1 MIKVAPTILSNFYL
15 IRRSM
20 KSASKM
26 GIRNIIS
33 ILIVGI
39 IYLECIFFQQYIQR
53 FIHTM
58 EQELIDTNQIG
69 LNSNTFL
76 IMQISVGR
84 DIISLLIITI
94 TIYILFDFRN
104 KFLLMKVIN
113 KEDVQTKIFLGVHPK
128 YVLKE
133 LLMRN
138 LFVYMEG
145 FLLSYIICICI
156 DLKLISSLNS
166 ILPYA
171 VYPYDRNAIFFSMFL
186 FLLVVVLILAFFSIL
201 IECVSIKKF
210 KRTYSLYW

>member
-1 MIKVAPTILSNFYL
+1 MIKVSPTILSNFYL
-15 IRRSM
+15 IRRSV

-53 FIHTM
+53 FIHIM
-58 EQELIDTNQIG
+58 EQELIDTDQIG

-156 DLKLISSLNS
+156 NLKLTSSLNS

-210 KRTYSLYW
+210 KRTYSLY

>member
-210 KRTYSLYW
+210 KRTYSLY

>member
-1 MIKVAPTILSNFYL
+1 
-15 IRRSM
+15 M

-39 IYLECIFFQQYIQR
+39 IYLECIFFSNTFNG

-58 EQELIDTNQIG
+58 EQELIDTDQIG

-171 VYPYDRNAIFFSMFL
+171 VYPYDRSAIFFSMFC
-186 FLLVVVLILAFFSIL
+186 FISSCANTSFFFQS
-201 IECVSIKKF
+201 
-210 KRTYSLYW
+210 

>member
-53 FIHTM
+53 FIHIM
-58 EQELIDTNQIG
+58 EQELIDTDQIG

-156 DLKLISSLNS
+156 NLKLTSSLNS

-171 VYPYDRNAIFFSMFL
+171 VHPYDRNAIFFSMFL
-186 FLLVVVLILAFFSIL
+186 FLLVVVLILVFFSIL
-201 IECVSIKKF
+201 IECVSIQKF
-210 KRTYSLYW
+210 KRTYSLY

>member
-58 EQELIDTNQIG
+58 EQELIDTDQIG

-171 VYPYDRNAIFFSMFL
+171 VYPYDRSAIFFSMFL

-210 KRTYSLYW
+210 KRTYSLY